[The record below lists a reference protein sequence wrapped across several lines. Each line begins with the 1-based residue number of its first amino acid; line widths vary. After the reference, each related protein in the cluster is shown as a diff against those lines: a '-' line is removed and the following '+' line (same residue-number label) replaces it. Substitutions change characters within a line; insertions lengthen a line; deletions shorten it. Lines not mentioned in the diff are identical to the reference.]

1 MATMTEIRQDGV
13 MDPGPRGKTQL
24 HGVSFEE
31 LVSTMYVVCVGRG
44 AADRQGL
51 REQGYSDTEI
61 DVSTTELVARGFLV
75 QTDDVDTW
83 GVVPPRE
90 SFPPYLETVERR
102 IALTRAALPELD
114 NQWRRAVGR
123 GTLAALPDL
132 DLLSSVPEVMER
144 IVEMHRS
151 ARERLWWALDP
162 SVVTREL
169 LVKVIEDETLL
180 AIAEGVDVRLVLDT
194 AVLAEPWALDLM
206 DRASSSGYAV
216 RVGNGIPLGVV
227 VCDDDS
233 VLVDISAHDPDGYG
247 SLALR
252 RAPARQ
258 AVIRLFDAIWTLS
271 TPFGPTGKVLE
282 ATGEEPVAPLDD
294 RDTRVLA
301 LLSIGAS
308 DKVIARQIGA
318 SVRTVER
325 RIRYLMD
332 HLGAGTRFQAGVQ
345 AARRGWV

>member
-1 MATMTEIRQDGV
+1 MATMTGIRQDGA
-13 MDPGPRGKTQL
+13 MTDDPRGETGL
-24 HGVSFEE
+24 HGIAFDDFVYR
-31 LVSTMYVVCVGRG
+31 MCVTCIRLGT
-44 AADRQGL
+44 ADRRSL
-51 REQGYSDTEI
+51 RERGYSDAEI
-61 DVSTTELVARGFLV
+61 DLGTAELLARGFLEH
-75 QTDDVDTW
+75 TEEEDTW

-90 SFPPYLETVERR
+90 SFPQYLEVMEQRT
-102 IALTRAALPELD
+102 ALARASVYELD

-123 GTLAALPDL
+123 EALATLPDL
-132 DLLSSVPEVMER
+132 DVLSSVPEVIER

-151 ARERLWWALDP
+151 ARRRLWWALDA

-169 LVKVIEDETLL
+169 LERAADDERLL
-180 AIAEGVDVRLVLDT
+180 ALAEGVDVRLVLDT
-194 AVLAEPWALDLM
+194 SVLAEPWALDRLE
-206 DRASSSGYAV
+206 RADAHGYAA
-216 RVGNGIPLGVV
+216 RVGNGVPFGVL
-227 VCDDDS
+227 VCDDES

-252 RAPARQ
+252 REPARQ
-258 AVIRLFDAIWTLS
+258 AVTRLFEAIWALS
-271 TPFGPTGKVLE
+271 TPFGLTSRALD
-282 ATGEEPVAPLDD
+282 ARGEEPVAPLDD
-294 RDTRVLA
+294 RDTKVLA